1 MELSRISLL
10 SFPKISD
17 ERGNLTY
24 IQYFDHIPFEIK
36 RVYWLYDVPSGQ
48 TRGGHAFK
56 LQNEVVI
63 ALSGSFQVYLTD
75 GTSEETYLLNRPN
88 QGLFIP
94 KMTWRQFRNFS
105 TNTVVLI
112 ITSDLFNE
120 EDYIN
125 DFSIFKTYN

>member
-1 MELSRISLL
+1 MEMSRISFL

-56 LQNEVVI
+56 SQNEVVI

-75 GTSEETYLLNRPN
+75 GVSEETYILNRPN
-88 QGLFIP
+88 QGLYIP

>member
-1 MELSRISLL
+1 MELSRINLL
-10 SFPKISD
+10 NFPKISD

-88 QGLFIP
+88 QGLYIP

>member
-1 MELSRISLL
+1 MEMSRISFL

-56 LQNEVVI
+56 SQNEVVI

-75 GTSEETYLLNRPN
+75 GVSEETYVLNRPN
-88 QGLFIP
+88 QGLYIP

>member
-24 IQYFDHIPFEIK
+24 IQYLDHIPFEIK

-75 GTSEETYLLNRPN
+75 GISEETYLLNRPN
-88 QGLFIP
+88 QGLYIP

>member
-75 GTSEETYLLNRPN
+75 GISEETYLLNRPN
-88 QGLFIP
+88 QGLYIP

>member
-1 MELSRISLL
+1 METSRISFL

-56 LQNEVVI
+56 SQNEIVI

-75 GTSEETYLLNRPN
+75 GVSEETYILNRPN
-88 QGLFIP
+88 QGLYIP

>member
-1 MELSRISLL
+1 MEMSRISFL

-56 LQNEVVI
+56 SQNEIVI

-75 GTSEETYLLNRPN
+75 GVSEETYILNRPN
-88 QGLFIP
+88 QGLYIP

-112 ITSDLFNE
+112 LTSDLFNE

>member
-1 MELSRISLL
+1 MEMSRISFL

-63 ALSGSFQVYLTD
+63 ALSGSFQVYLND

-88 QGLFIP
+88 QGLYIP

>member
-10 SFPKISD
+10 NFPKISD

-24 IQYFDHIPFEIK
+24 IQHFDHIPFEIK

-88 QGLFIP
+88 QGLYIP

>member
-24 IQYFDHIPFEIK
+24 IQYIDHIPFEIK

-75 GTSEETYLLNRPN
+75 GISEETYLLNRPN
-88 QGLFIP
+88 QGLYIP

>member
-1 MELSRISLL
+1 MEMSRISFL

-56 LQNEVVI
+56 SQNEIVI

-75 GTSEETYLLNRPN
+75 GVSEETYILNRPN
-88 QGLFIP
+88 QGLYIP

>member
-10 SFPKISD
+10 NFPKISD

-24 IQYFDHIPFEIK
+24 IQYLDHIPFEIK

-75 GTSEETYLLNRPN
+75 GISEETYLLNRPN
-88 QGLFIP
+88 QGLYIP

>member
-1 MELSRISLL
+1 MELSRINLL
-10 SFPKISD
+10 NFPKISD

-88 QGLFIP
+88 QGLYIP

-112 ITSDLFNE
+112 ITLDLFNE